1 MSLVDDFKR
10 GIFSLNTRR
19 FGNVAELMI
28 QAMYDFDDA
37 PSTTKFDKYD
47 SRNNARIEIK
57 FSKAS
62 RKHKT
67 QLLAKILLNR
77 V

>member
-37 PSTTKFDKYD
+37 PVPQSLT
-47 SRNNARIEIK
+47 SMIREIM
-57 FSKAS
+57 
-62 RKHKT
+62 
-67 QLLAKILLNR
+67 LE
-77 V
+77 